1 MFTQTWK
8 KYLAVITI
16 LLKRSAT
23 GDQSLKMNH
32 TDFERAAGGRKIKY
46 SFTCLRMNKGRVDS
60 STKPSPLAVELA
72 QVLMENDQTRPMV
85 KSMYL
90 EFSMNNDF
98 QLVIKNN
105 TATIEAETKETVE
118 SEDNG

>member
-60 STKPSPLAVELA
+60 STKPSPLAVELG

>member
-23 GDQSLKMNH
+23 GAQTLKMNH

-46 SFTCLRMNKGRVDS
+46 SFTCLRLNKGRVDS
-60 STKPSPLAVELA
+60 STKPSPLAVELG

-105 TATIEAETKETVE
+105 TAVIEAETKETVE

>member
-46 SFTCLRMNKGRVDS
+46 SFTCLRLNKGRVDS
-60 STKPSPLAVELA
+60 STKPSPLAVELG

-105 TATIEAETKETVE
+105 TAVIEAETKEIVE

>member
-46 SFTCLRMNKGRVDS
+46 SFTCLRLNKGRVDS
-60 STKPSPLAVELA
+60 STKPSPLAVELG

-105 TATIEAETKETVE
+105 TAAIEAETKETVE

>member
-16 LLKRSAT
+16 LLKRSAN
-23 GDQSLKMNH
+23 GDQTLKMNN

-46 SFTCLRMNKGRVDS
+46 SFTCLRLNKGRVDS
-60 STKPSPLAVELA
+60 STKPNVMATDLA
-72 QVLMENDQTRPMV
+72 QVLMENDQTRPMI
-85 KSMYL
+85 KASYL

-98 QLVIKNN
+98 LLTIRNN
-105 TATIEAETKETVE
+105 TAAIEAQKNETVE
-118 SEDNG
+118 STDNG

>member
-46 SFTCLRMNKGRVDS
+46 SFTCLRLNKGRVDS
-60 STKPSPLAVELA
+60 STKPSPLAVELG

-105 TATIEAETKETVE
+105 TAVIEAETKETVE

>member
-8 KYLAVITI
+8 KYIPVITI
-16 LLKRSAT
+16 LLKRST
-23 GDQSLKMNH
+23 NGEQTLKMNN

-60 STKPSPLAVELA
+60 STKPNAMATELA
-72 QVLMENDQTRPMV
+72 QVLMENDQTRPMI
-85 KSMYL
+85 KASYM

-98 QLVIKNN
+98 LLIIRNN
-105 TATIEAETKETVE
+105 TATIEAEKNETVE
-118 SEDNG
+118 SSDNG